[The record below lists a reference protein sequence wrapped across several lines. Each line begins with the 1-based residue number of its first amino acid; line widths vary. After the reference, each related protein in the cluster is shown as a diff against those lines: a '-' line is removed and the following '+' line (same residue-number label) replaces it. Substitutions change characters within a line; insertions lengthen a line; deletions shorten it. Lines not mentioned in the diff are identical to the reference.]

1 MIKWEI
7 YECNRGGFT
16 AQLVGRPE
24 PNTPA
29 EFKPGY
35 YMGGIIYESAHFDT
49 QKQAEAYVN
58 KKQNKR

>member
-7 YECNRGGFT
+7 KECSHGGFT

-29 EFKPGY
+29 GFKPGY
-35 YMGGIIYESAHFDT
+35 YMGGIVYEMAHFDT
-49 QKQAEAYVN
+49 RKQAEAYVR
-58 KKQNKR
+58 KKQK